1 MPFGRDKEKKLLTGR
16 KKKKKKVWGE
26 KMLKT

>member
-16 KKKKKKVWGE
+16 QKKKKVWGE